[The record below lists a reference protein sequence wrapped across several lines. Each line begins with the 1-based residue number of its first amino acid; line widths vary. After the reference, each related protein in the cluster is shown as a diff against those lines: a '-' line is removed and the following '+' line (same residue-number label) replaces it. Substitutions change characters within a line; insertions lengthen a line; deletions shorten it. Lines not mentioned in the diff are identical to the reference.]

1 MKLMPVALVAVAAP
15 ALAAQPGF
23 PSDNPDSWVTA
34 GTAKI
39 LCSALFVSGR
49 DPAEARSHV
58 TNYFIGNKVDSITME
73 VVRARQLVRV
83 TLANRLTRE
92 AKRYGDQ
99 GCIIHQPGK
108 DSIYFTPVKVTSSL
122 PPAPSMPRLPVPGGQ
137 AECDHG
143 CPSPVGA

>member
-1 MKLMPVALVAVAAP
+1 MRHMTAILVALGAR

-23 PSDNPDSWVTA
+23 PRDNPESWVTA

-49 DPAEARSHV
+49 DQAEARLHV
-58 TNYFIGNKVDSITME
+58 TNYFIGNKVDSITMD
-73 VVRARQLVRV
+73 VDRARQLVRV
-83 TLANRLTRE
+83 TLANRVTRE

-108 DSIYFTPVKVTSSL
+108 DSIYFTPV
-122 PPAPSMPRLPVPGGQ
+122 Q
-137 AECDHG
+137 
-143 CPSPVGA
+143 

>member
-1 MKLMPVALVAVAAP
+1 MRRLLVFLAAVAARP
-15 ALAAQPGF
+15 LAAQPGF
-23 PSDNPDSWVTA
+23 PRDNPDSWVTP

-49 DPAEARSHV
+49 DLAEARAHV
-58 TNYFIGNKVDSITME
+58 TNYFIGNKVDSIT
-73 VVRARQLVRV
+73 VDVDRTRQLVRV

-108 DSIYFTPVKVTSSL
+108 DSIYFAPVNVTSKL
-122 PPAPSMPRLPVPGGQ
+122 PPAASLNW
-137 AECDHG
+137 
-143 CPSPVGA
+143 